1 MNITVRRVYDRPVR
15 EDGIRVLVDRLWPRG
30 LSKASAE
37 IDVWMKA
44 LAPSSALRQ
53 WYRHDIQKWPEFK
66 AKYVAELDANPEAL
80 GNLIELATRNPVVLL
95 YGAREARCNN
105 ASVLK
110 EYLEARLS
118 GAWPAAGRLS

>member
-80 GNLIELATRNPVVLL
+80 GKLIELATRNPVVLL

-110 EYLEARLS
+110 VYLEARLS
-118 GAWPAAGRLS
+118 GA